1 MLLIKQKLSGLGLPT
16 VLKEQETLAT
26 VKQHPPVLLHEG

>member
-1 MLLIKQKLSGLGLPT
+1 MLLIKQKLSGLGFHT

-26 VKQHPPVLLHEG
+26 VKQHPPAHHEG